1 MFLKLAL
8 IFIIWGIYGDLE
20 KKNDETSSFCMGV
33 PGMALIQSEIN

>member
-20 KKNDETSSFCMGV
+20 KKNDEISSFCMV
-33 PGMALIQSEIN
+33 LLTFLIIFN

>member
-20 KKNDETSSFCMGV
+20 KKKNDETSSFCMV
-33 PGMALIQSEIN
+33 LLTFLIIFS

>member
-20 KKNDETSSFCMGV
+20 KKMMKLLHFV
-33 PGMALIQSEIN
+33 WFY

>member
-20 KKNDETSSFCMGV
+20 NKNEEVSSFCMV
-33 PGMALIQSEIN
+33 LLTFLIIFS

>member
-20 KKNDETSSFCMGV
+20 KKNDETFSVCMV
-33 PGMALIQSEIN
+33 LLTFLIIFS

>member
-20 KKNDETSSFCMGV
+20 KKNDKTSSFCMV
-33 PGMALIQSEIN
+33 LLTFLIIFN

>member
-20 KKNDETSSFCMGV
+20 KKNEEVSSFCMV
-33 PGMALIQSEIN
+33 LLTFLIIFS

>member
-20 KKNDETSSFCMGV
+20 KKSDETSSFCMILLTF
-33 PGMALIQSEIN
+33 LILFI

>member
-20 KKNDETSSFCMGV
+20 KKNDETSSFYMV
-33 PGMALIQSEIN
+33 LLTFLIIFN